1 MPSNGFHLLSNA
13 YRFASADGEE
23 EYQRHQQQPSNRHPS
38 SMDDPTPGKFPQL
51 IHLGLGVGS
60 GGNCCPSQSDP
71 MDNRQAMR
79 KRCSA
84 VAVAAEPVTV
94 ASAAEAAE
102 AVAVPAVAPV
112 VAVAALPYRPD
123 ESIRLNDST

>member
-1 MPSNGFHLLSNA
+1 
-13 YRFASADGEE
+13 
-23 EYQRHQQQPSNRHPS
+23 
-38 SMDDPTPGKFPQL
+38 
-51 IHLGLGVGS
+51 
-60 GGNCCPSQSDP
+60 